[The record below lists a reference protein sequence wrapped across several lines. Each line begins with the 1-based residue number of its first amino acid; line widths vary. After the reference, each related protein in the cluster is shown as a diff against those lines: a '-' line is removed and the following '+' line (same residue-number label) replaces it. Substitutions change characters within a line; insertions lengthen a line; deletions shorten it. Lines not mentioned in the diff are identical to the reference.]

1 MLAQSYYETRRA
13 MHGYVYHG
21 LEFVRMTTIVFD
33 GKTLA
38 CDGQVTVEERSAA
51 TQYRKIHTP
60 PEGTMW
66 KLLGEDVKAIGLAG
80 DVAALQSVRQE
91 LTLER
96 FGGIERGGVRFE
108 TTYPE
113 QIEFIVLAV
122 LTDGRVIDASKCK
135 DNKYASYVFVEPPYA
150 IGSGA
155 HYALGALGAGV
166 DAPTAVEVAKRYDLY
181 SGGQTQTL
189 KLF

>member
-1 MLAQSYYETRRA
+1 ME
-13 MHGYVYHG
+13 
-21 LEFVRMTTIVFD
+21 D
-33 GKTLA
+33 
-38 CDGQVTVEERSAA
+38 RSAA

-60 PEGTMW
+60 PEGTTW

-91 LTLER
+91 LTVKCIAGAEC
-96 FGGIERGGVRFE
+96 GGVRFE

-113 QIEFIVLAV
+113 QISFIVLVV
-122 LTDGRVIDASKCK
+122 LTDGRIIDVTKCK
-135 DNKYASYVFVEPPYA
+135 DDKYASYVFVEPPYA